1 MLNLW
6 SDGPS
11 SLFVRETILD
21 YGQQTTHNQA
31 FFSPRFPNKKGRRTT
46 WLQAKAAAETVINR
60 PWFFF
65 FFSQSDLLSWQ
76 LSWNRSKLL
85 IELTGQSPLR
95 NSEKS
100 AKVSKKWRPWSQG
113 NLWTWMNNNEIY
125 VLFGSSSMAGRMRA
139 LCLSL
144 TSNWKTRR
152 WDWHPG
158 NSRQWVP
165 ALNSLVMWVNCWFSA
180 LLWDVFLPVL
190 QCYLSIKNIS

>member
-1 MLNLW
+1 MDSRRRIIRRSFPLVSQTKREEGPHDCRLKLPQRLW
-6 SDGPS
+6 LIDLGF
-11 SLFVRETILD
+11 LL
-21 YGQQTTHNQA
+21 
-31 FFSPRFPNKKGRRTT
+31 
-46 WLQAKAAAETVINR
+46 
-60 PWFFF
+60 

-95 NSEKS
+95 NGEKS

-113 NLWTWMNNNEIY
+113 NLWTWMNNSEIY